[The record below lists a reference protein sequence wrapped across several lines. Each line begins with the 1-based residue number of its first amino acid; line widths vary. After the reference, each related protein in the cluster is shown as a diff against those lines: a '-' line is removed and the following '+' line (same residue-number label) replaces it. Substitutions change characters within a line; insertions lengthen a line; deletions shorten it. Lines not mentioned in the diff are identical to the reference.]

1 MQPPMACDPTSMVL
15 SRGVIDRACGAV
27 GSSSSPADLEGV
39 SYVLVEVVVVSLLA
53 I

>member
-1 MQPPMACDPTSMVL
+1 M

-27 GSSSSPADLEGV
+27 GSSSSLVELEQPVYRKTAAGV
-39 SYVLVEVVVVSLLA
+39 SYVLVEVVVVLA